1 MAGTGFRQSAREKDT
16 RSIRT
21 RFSSLDRDSYS
32 ESDRC
37 VGVCRPK
44 RGRPPKTIY
53 PLDLHYQTLRRE
65 MLSTLQHLKLAAL
78 NPTSS
83 DQHVR
88 LSYAIVAQISHY
100 SPPRP

>member
-65 MLSTLQHLKLAAL
+65 MLSTLQHLKLAA
-78 NPTSS
+78 
-83 DQHVR
+83 
-88 LSYAIVAQISHY
+88 
-100 SPPRP
+100 